1 MTNDQMARL
10 QDFGIDY
17 AEALDRFGGNEG
29 LFVRLATKYLDD
41 PHFDALEAA
50 MTAGDAAAAE
60 REAHSLK
67 GVAGNLSF
75 AKLYDLAT
83 RITDALRSGDFEG
96 ARNLMPELR
105 VAHARVTEALGNL
118 QG

>member
-10 QDFGIDY
+10 QDYGIDY
-17 AEALDRFGGNEG
+17 AEALDRFGGNES

-41 PHFDALEAA
+41 PHFGALETA
-50 MTAGDAAAAE
+50 MEEGDSAAAE

-75 AKLYDLAT
+75 TRLYDIAA
-83 RITDALRSGDFEG
+83 RITDALRSGDPET
-96 ARNLMPELR
+96 AQSLMPDLR
-105 VAHARVTEALGNL
+105 EAHARVTEALGNL
-118 QG
+118 RA